1 MDMLDHEVSLQ
12 ERTHRLTEIFAIG
25 TGERGNNRYIYV
37 FKNCNSV
44 GV

>member
-12 ERTHRLTEIFAIG
+12 ERTHRLTEIYAIG
-25 TGERGNNRYIYV
+25 TERGNNRYIYV